1 VNDLHLTNYD
11 FLFFAIIGASTI
23 FAMLRGGVAQL
34 LSLSTWFIALFVT
47 KRYNDKFEELIPDM
61 VSNPMFRTLLAYVM
75 AFVAVAIVI
84 TLIKIVFHK
93 FIHSFGLGGL
103 NIAVGAIFGF
113 ARGLVICSIM
123 VVIVEMIGIDKNHS
137 WHNSLMSPIIIPTVK
152 AMITH
157 MDGLK
162 DIEDEILKNSQSL
175 AN

>member
-1 VNDLHLTNYD
+1 MTNLHLTNYD
-11 FLFFAIIGASTI
+11 FIFFAIIGASTV

-47 KRYNDKFEELIPDM
+47 KHYNDKFEELIPDL

-84 TLIKIVFHK
+84 TIIKIIFHK
-93 FIHSFGLGGL
+93 FIHGFGLGGL
-103 NIAVGAIFGF
+103 NIAIGAIFGF
-113 ARGLVICSIM
+113 VRGLVICSIM

-137 WHNSLMSPIIIPTVK
+137 WHNSLMSPIIIPAVK
-152 AMITH
+152 AMITQ

-162 DIEDEILKNSQSL
+162 DIENEILKNSQSL
-175 AN
+175 GN